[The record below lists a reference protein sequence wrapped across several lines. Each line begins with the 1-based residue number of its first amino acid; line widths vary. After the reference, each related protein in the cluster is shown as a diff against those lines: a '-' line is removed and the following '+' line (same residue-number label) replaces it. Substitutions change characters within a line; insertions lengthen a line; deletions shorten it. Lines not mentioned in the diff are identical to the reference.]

1 MKATPTKLL
10 WTGYQELRPRPS
22 EGEDAV
28 ECQTIY
34 QVWGFT
40 SRVINVNYMRELPDI
55 VVQSGCELPKL
66 QISRKQFLALSK
78 KTKHYRYMF
87 NDSVSSYSPIP

>member
-1 MKATPTKLL
+1 M
-10 WTGYQELRPRPS
+10 WTVYQELRPRPS
-22 EGEDAV
+22 EDVA
-28 ECQTIY
+28 ECLTIY

-40 SRVINVNYMRELPDI
+40 PSIVNVNYMRELPDI